1 MFASRIRVVSFS
13 LLVLALANIASAQQF
28 IQAPI
33 KQGADKLKL
42 AFEAAIRN
50 PAGIGAAQEDVDNY
64 LRGYFFPSMT
74 QTRPDALAEIAN
86 LRERLFKQYI
96 GQAGNAATQEYL
108 VGQTFSF
115 ARGMA
120 RNNFHP
126 AVRYNAALILG
137 DLSSKVSDP
146 QVPLKQAT
154 EELLE
159 LVEQEQFNKIQVP
172 ESVKLGAV
180 LGLERHARLGID
192 TTLADRLN
200 KAMISAINSMAPEDV
215 DPAVHDWLRSTAAL
229 TLANQYAKAPDREAQ
244 AAITSLIADS
254 KANLDDRCL
263 AAAGFERITFATGA
277 DIDGKAS
284 TDAMGKLTLDVIT
297 DAAKL
302 AEEYQEAA
310 LSGADFS
317 GGPGGGGGYGGGR
330 GGYEGGRGGFGG
342 GFGGGDGSED
352 TGPKFEMRQLF
363 NRLYN
368 IAKGS
373 GSLAKGLGDDD
384 KARLEALVTELR
396 PVVEVMENK
405 DAVEIDVTEEVLKLQ
420 ATLTDLVK
428 SWGQPV
434 AAVEADEPD
443 AGFAN

>member
-1 MFASRIRVVSFS
+1 MFASRNRVISSS
-13 LLVLALANIASAQQF
+13 LLVLVLVTTSPAQQF

-33 KQGADKLKL
+33 KPNAAKLKL
-42 AFEAAIRN
+42 SAENAIRN

-64 LRGYFFPSMT
+64 LRGFFFPSMT
-74 QTRPDALAEIAN
+74 QTTAEALGEIAT
-86 LRERLFKQYI
+86 LRERLIKQYI

-108 VGQTFSF
+108 IGQTFNF

-137 DLSSKVSDP
+137 DLNSKVSDP

-159 LVEQEQFNKIQVP
+159 LTEQEQFNKIPVP
-172 ESVKLGAV
+172 ESVRLGAV

-192 TTLADRLN
+192 SSLADRLT
-200 KAMISAINSMAPEDV
+200 KAMIGVISSKAPEDV

-229 TLANQYAKAPDREAQ
+229 TLANQYAKSPNREAQ
-244 AAITSLIADS
+244 AAIISLIVDS
-254 KANLDDRCL
+254 TANLDDRCL
-263 AAAGFERITFATGA
+263 AAAALERITFAAGA

-302 AEEYQEAA
+302 AEAYQEEA
-310 LSGADFS
+310 LGGANFDNMRGPGS
-317 GGPGGGGGYGGGR
+317 GGRGY
-330 GGYEGGRGGFGG
+330 GGYEGDRGGFGRGGFGG
-342 GFGGGDGSED
+342 GAVDE
-352 TGPKFEMRQLF
+352 GPKFEMRQLF

-396 PVVEVMENK
+396 PVVEVMESK

-420 ATLTDLVK
+420 ATLTDLIK
-428 SWGQPV
+428 SWDQPV
-434 AAVEADEPD
+434 AAAEAEED
-443 AGFAN
+443 AGFAEN

>member
-13 LLVLALANIASAQQF
+13 LLVLVLANAASAQQF

-42 AFEAAIRN
+42 GVEAAIWN
-50 PAGIGAAQEDVDNY
+50 PAGIGGAQADVDNY
-64 LRGYFFPSMT
+64 LRGFFFPSMT
-74 QTRPDALAEIAN
+74 QTNPNALAEIAN
-86 LRERLFKQYI
+86 LRDRLFKQYI
-96 GQAGNAATQEYL
+96 SRAGNGATQEYL
-108 VGQTFSF
+108 IGETFKF

-159 LVEQEQFNKIQVP
+159 LVEQEQFNKIPVP

-192 TTLADRLN
+192 ATLADRLI
-200 KAMISAINSMAPEDV
+200 KAMIGVINSKAPEDV
-215 DPAVHDWLRSTAAL
+215 DPAVHDWVRSTAAL
-229 TLANQYAKAPDREAQ
+229 TLANQYAKAPNREAQ
-244 AAITSLIADS
+244 AAIISLIADG

-263 AAAGFERITFATGA
+263 AAAGLERITFATGA

-302 AEEYQEAA
+302 AEAYQEEA
-310 LSGADFS
+310 LSDPNIGM
-317 GGPGGGGGYGGGR
+317 GGPGGGR
-330 GGYEGGRGGFGG
+330 SGYEGGYGRGG
-342 GFGGGDGSED
+342 GFGGGGFGGGGGGVEE
-352 TGPKFEMRQLF
+352 GPKFEMRQLF

-373 GSLAKGLGDDD
+373 GSLAKGLADDD
-384 KARLEALVTELR
+384 KARLEALVIELR

-420 ATLTDLVK
+420 ATLTDLIS

-434 AAVEADEPD
+434 AAAEADKPD

>member
-1 MFASRIRVVSFS
+1 MFASRNRVISSS
-13 LLVLALANIASAQQF
+13 LLVLVLATAASAQQF
-28 IQAPI
+28 VQAPI

-42 AFEAAIRN
+42 ASENAIRN

-64 LRGYFFPSMT
+64 LRGFFFPSMT
-74 QTRPDALAEIAN
+74 QTTAEALGEIAT
-86 LRERLFKQYI
+86 LRERLIKQYI
-96 GQAGNAATQEYL
+96 GQAGNAATQEFL
-108 VGQTFSF
+108 IGETFKF

-137 DLSSKVSDP
+137 DLNSKVSDP

-159 LVEQEQFNKIQVP
+159 LTEQEQFNKIPVP

-192 TTLADRLN
+192 PSLVDRLT
-200 KAMISAINSMAPEDV
+200 KAMIGVINSKAPEDV

-229 TLANQYAKAPDREAQ
+229 TLANQYAKTPNREAQ
-244 AAITSLIADS
+244 AAIISLIADGT
-254 KANLDDRCL
+254 ANLDDRCL
-263 AAAGFERITFATGA
+263 AAAAFERITFSAGA
-277 DIDGKAS
+277 DINGKTS

-302 AEEYQEAA
+302 AEVYQEEA
-310 LSGADFS
+310 LSDPNIGMRGPGS
-317 GGPGGGGGYGGGR
+317 GGRGYGG
-330 GGYEGGRGGFGG
+330 YDGGRGGFGG
-342 GFGGGDGSED
+342 GGFGGGGVEE
-352 TGPKFEMRQLF
+352 GPKFEMRQLF

-396 PVVEVMENK
+396 PVVEAMEDK

-420 ATLTDLVK
+420 TTLTDLIK

-434 AAVEADEPD
+434 AAAEADKAEE
-443 AGFAN
+443 GFAEN

>member
-1 MFASRIRVVSFS
+1 MFASRNRVISSS
-13 LLVLALANIASAQQF
+13 LLVLVLATAASAQQF
-28 IQAPI
+28 VQAPI

-42 AFEAAIRN
+42 ASENAIRN

-64 LRGYFFPSMT
+64 LRGFFFPSMT
-74 QTRPDALAEIAN
+74 QTTAEALGEIAT
-86 LRERLFKQYI
+86 LRERLIKQYI
-96 GQAGNAATQEYL
+96 GQAGNAATQEFL
-108 VGQTFSF
+108 IGETFKF

-137 DLSSKVSDP
+137 DLNSKVSDP

-159 LVEQEQFNKIQVP
+159 LTEQEQFNKIPVP

-192 TTLADRLN
+192 PSLVDRLT
-200 KAMISAINSMAPEDV
+200 KAMIGVINSKALEDV

-229 TLANQYAKAPDREAQ
+229 TLANQYAKTPNREAQ
-244 AAITSLIADS
+244 AAIISLIADGT
-254 KANLDDRCL
+254 ANLDDRCL
-263 AAAGFERITFATGA
+263 AAAAFERITFSAGA
-277 DIDGKAS
+277 DIDGKTS

-302 AEEYQEAA
+302 AEVYQEEA
-310 LSGADFS
+310 LGGANFDNMRGPGS
-317 GGPGGGGGYGGGR
+317 GGRGYGG
-330 GGYEGGRGGFGG
+330 YDGGRGGFGG
-342 GFGGGDGSED
+342 GGFGGGGVEE
-352 TGPKFEMRQLF
+352 GPKFEMRQLF

-396 PVVEVMENK
+396 PVVEAMEDK

-420 ATLTDLVK
+420 TTLTDLIE

-434 AAVEADEPD
+434 AAAEADKAEE
-443 AGFAN
+443 GFAEN

>member
-1 MFASRIRVVSFS
+1 MFASRNRVISSS
-13 LLVLALANIASAQQF
+13 LLVLVIATAASAQQF

-42 AFEAAIRN
+42 ASEAAIRN
-50 PAGIGAAQEDVDNY
+50 PAGIGASQEDVDNY
-64 LRGYFFPSMT
+64 LRGFFFPSMT
-74 QTRPDALAEIAN
+74 QTTAEALGEIAT
-86 LRERLFKQYI
+86 LRERLIKQYI

-108 VGQTFSF
+108 IGQTFNF

-137 DLSSKVSDP
+137 DLNSKVSDP

-159 LVEQEQFNKIQVP
+159 LVEQEQFNKIPVP

-192 TTLADRLN
+192 PSLADRLV
-200 KAMISAINSMAPEDV
+200 KAMIGVINSKAPEDV
-215 DPAVHDWLRSTAAL
+215 DPAVHDWVRSTAAL
-229 TLANQYAKAPDREAQ
+229 TLANQYAKTPNREAQ
-244 AAITSLIADS
+244 AAIVSLIVDGT
-254 KANLDDRCL
+254 ANLDDRCL
-263 AAAGFERITFATGA
+263 AAAAFERITFSAGA

-302 AEEYQEAA
+302 AEVYQEEA
-310 LSGADFS
+310 LSDPNIGMR
-317 GGPGGGGGYGGGR
+317 GPGGGGRGY
-330 GGYEGGRGGFGG
+330 GGYEGDRGGFGG
-342 GFGGGDGSED
+342 GGFGGGGVDE
-352 TGPKFEMRQLF
+352 GPKFEMRQLF

-373 GSLAKGLGDDD
+373 GSLAKGLGEDD

-405 DAVEIDVTEEVLKLQ
+405 DAVEIDVTDEVLKLQ

-434 AAVEADEPD
+434 AAAEADKAEE
-443 AGFAN
+443 GFAEN

>member
-1 MFASRIRVVSFS
+1 MFASRNRVISSS
-13 LLVLALANIASAQQF
+13 LLVLVLATAASAQQF

-33 KQGADKLKL
+33 KPNAAKLKL
-42 AFEAAIRN
+42 SAEAAIRN

-64 LRGYFFPSMT
+64 LRGFFFPSMT
-74 QTRPDALAEIAN
+74 QTTAEALGEIAT
-86 LRERLFKQYI
+86 LRERLIKQYI

-108 VGQTFSF
+108 IGQTFSF

-137 DLSSKVSDP
+137 DLNSKVSDP

-159 LVEQEQFNKIQVP
+159 LTEQEQFNKIPVP

-192 TTLADRLN
+192 PSLADRLT
-200 KAMISAINSMAPEDV
+200 KAMIGVINSKAPEDV
-215 DPAVHDWLRSTAAL
+215 DPAVHDWVRSTAAL
-229 TLANQYAKAPDREAQ
+229 TLANQYAKTPNREAQ
-244 AAITSLIADS
+244 VAIISLIVDS
-254 KANLDDRCL
+254 TANLDDRCL
-263 AAAGFERITFATGA
+263 AAAALERITFAAGA

-302 AEEYQEAA
+302 AEAYQEEA
-310 LSGADFS
+310 LANPNLGMR
-317 GGPGGGGGYGGGR
+317 GPGGGGRGY

-342 GFGGGDGSED
+342 GGFGGGGVDE
-352 TGPKFEMRQLF
+352 GPKFEMRQLF

-373 GSLAKGLGDDD
+373 GSLAKGLSDDD

-405 DAVEIDVTEEVLKLQ
+405 DAVEIDVTEEVLNLQ
-420 ATLTDLVK
+420 ATLTDLIE

-434 AAVEADEPD
+434 AAAEADQAEE
-443 AGFAN
+443 GFAEN